1 MPFNK
6 ILWSLITLFCT
17 SSAFSLTFEE
27 SLKQDMESAYEA
39 LDTKYGQCRETRK
52 NTFSADEVNHEWL
65 LGLDRDQI
73 GTAVYILSKMAFQR
87 CVALEEGIYSTALLA
102 YVAESGDKEA
112 LDEWLKFKRLYTDD
126 DIAKIIGKLDFNKLK
141 QVSVTPPFSKPFNP
155 LAVSEMLKG
164 NME

>member
-6 ILWSLITLFCT
+6 IFWSLIALFCT
-17 SSAFSLTFEE
+17 SSAFSLTLEE
-27 SLKQDMESAYEA
+27 SLKQDMESAYEV

-52 NTFSADEVNHEWL
+52 NTFSINEVDNEWL
-65 LGLDRDQI
+65 LSLEKDQV

-112 LDEWLKFKRLYTDD
+112 LDEWLKFKRLYTDND
-126 DIAKIIGKLDFNKLK
+126 LAKIISKLDFNKLK
-141 QVSVTPPFSKPFNP
+141 LLSVTPPFSKPFNP
-155 LAVSEMLKG
+155 LVVSELLKG
-164 NME
+164 SFE